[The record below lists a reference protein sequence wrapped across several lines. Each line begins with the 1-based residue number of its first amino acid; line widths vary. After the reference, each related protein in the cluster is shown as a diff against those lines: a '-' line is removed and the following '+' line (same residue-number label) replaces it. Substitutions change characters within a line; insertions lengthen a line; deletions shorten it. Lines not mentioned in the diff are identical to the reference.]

1 MSAFKKKK
9 KKKKNSP
16 IFFCFPQHLN
26 KTMDIFAINI
36 ATNDELYALS
46 TADCDPCALHA
57 KLVAAHGAT
66 GFEFI
71 LRPIELTATKSPQS
85 PTASTAIV
93 SSSSPRSTA
102 APAVVVV
109 VAEAEQKEKVSTRSR
124 RSQTMP
130 DNSHALDFL
139 ANLPGAAS
147 AKSKARA
154 VEEPAVVAA
163 KGKSSSRSHKQRR
176 PRHGKKEDATKETA
190 TGGDPKTP
198 EAKDRRKRT
207 PKKSKA
213 GADDDP
219 DASDGG
225 GDGDSDGDEV
235 NWVASPRGG
244 ESLVAADAATFVHDL
259 DAAQISAIAN
269 KQYANLASPKTA
281 FNYLEKPRD
290 ADVRK
295 CYEQCVQLF
304 NESGTN
310 ELVEFLGTHSADNA
324 VSIAQVLYECEP
336 QLDSVKLGEFL
347 SDDTPLSSATLRA
360 LMSMFPQFKGAEI
373 LSALRRV
380 IRFIRLPSEAQRLTR
395 YLTAFCETYVATNPK
410 QIKSA
415 DHAFTLCYAL
425 LSLNAATHSPD
436 GGGKRFS
443 NAQFEAMLED
453 VLKGEPQV
461 TLQSVRDMRENVRIN
476 EIVQQGDGIHSDL
489 KRRGWLEVQQAGSLF
504 SSGWKRKWC
513 VLAHN
518 VLYVAKEAAAT
529 ELISDLWTIP
539 LRNVAAVR
547 GPVGGHDWA
556 LTLLPVN
563 GDEIEYSAKDGHG
576 AIERR
581 TAAKLVFSTT
591 SAALLKHWIDDINE
605 MVQQH
610 SVLFVNDDRVINS
623 ATTSGAAAAAAKT
636 RRRRTAAARK

>member
-1 MSAFKKKK
+1 
-9 KKKKNSP
+9 
-16 IFFCFPQHLN
+16 
-26 KTMDIFAINI
+26 
-36 ATNDELYALS
+36 
-46 TADCDPCALHA
+46 
-57 KLVAAHGAT
+57 
-66 GFEFI
+66 
-71 LRPIELTATKSPQS
+71 
-85 PTASTAIV
+85 
-93 SSSSPRSTA
+93 
-102 APAVVVV
+102 
-109 VAEAEQKEKVSTRSR
+109 
-124 RSQTMP
+124 MP

-139 ANLPGAAS
+139 ANLPGASS

-154 VEEPAVVAA
+154 VEEPATKA
-163 KGKSSSRSHKQRR
+163 KSSSRSHKQRR
-176 PRHGKKEDATKETA
+176 PRHGKKDDAIKENATAA
-190 TGGDPKTP
+190 TGGEPKTP
-198 EAKDRRKRT
+198 EAKDRRKRQS
-207 PKKSKA
+207 KKSKA
-213 GADDDP
+213 AADDP
-219 DASDGG
+219 DASGGDNGDDGG
-225 GDGDSDGDEV
+225 ESDGDEV

-244 ESLVAADAATFVHDL
+244 ESVAADAATFVHDL

-269 KQYANLASPKTA
+269 KQYANLASPKNA

-336 QLDSVKLGEFL
+336 QLDSVKLGAFL

-360 LMSMFPQFKGAEI
+360 LMSMFPQFKGSDI

-489 KRRGWLEVQQAGSLF
+489 KRRGWLEVQQTGSLF

-539 LRNVAAVR
+539 LRNVTAVR

-556 LTLLPVN
+556 LTLLPVS
-563 GDEIEYSAKDGHG
+563 GDEIEYMAKDGHG

-581 TAAKLVFSTT
+581 TASKLVFSTT

-610 SVLFVNDDRVINS
+610 SVLFVNDDRVIS
-623 ATTSGAAAAAAKT
+623 SGTTASGGAAAVAAKKGRRRAAAG
-636 RRRRTAAARK
+636 RK